1 MSGLAITEMKA
12 SDAKFEFEY
21 LVKFKNMS
29 YMHVQWLSAAD
40 IGNYNYIRYSE
51 YVCMYDIYLLIF
63 PYPLM

>member
-40 IGNYNYIRYSE
+40 IGNYIYI
-51 YVCMYDIYLLIF
+51 
-63 PYPLM
+63 